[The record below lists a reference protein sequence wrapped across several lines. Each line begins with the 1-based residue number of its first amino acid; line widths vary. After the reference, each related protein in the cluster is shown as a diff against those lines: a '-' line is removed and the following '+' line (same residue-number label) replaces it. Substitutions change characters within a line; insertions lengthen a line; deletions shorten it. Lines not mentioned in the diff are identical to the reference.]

1 METTSRRGIVNPRE
15 GFRHFR
21 LERHAPAAALAPW
34 VERHWVVAWDLR
46 GRAPFTQAVI
56 PHPSVQLVSEPG
68 GTRVH
73 GIGTARFERRLEG
86 RGMAVG
92 TKFRP
97 GAFAP
102 FHGAP
107 AWRLTD
113 AVLPVA
119 DVFGADGAALADT
132 IARGGGT
139 VEAHIGAVEAF
150 LLERRPAPD
159 SNVATLQR
167 MIAALLAE
175 PAGLRAAELAER
187 YGMSQR
193 TLQRL
198 FRRYVG
204 VGPKW
209 VLQRYRVHQAAELLA
224 DGEHDDWAAMAVDL
238 GYFDQAHFVN
248 DFRAV
253 VGTTPAQYVAAC
265 AAAREE
271 LAGAAA

>member
-15 GFRHFR
+15 GFRHFC
-21 LERHAPAAALAPW
+21 LQRHAPHPALEPW
-34 VERHWVVAWDLR
+34 VERHWVVEWDLR
-46 GRAPFTQAVI
+46 GRAPFTQHVI
-56 PHPSVQLVSEPG
+56 PHPSVNLVSEDA
-68 GTRVH
+68 GTFVH
-73 GIGTARFERRLEG
+73 GIGTTRFARRLEG
-86 RGMAVG
+86 RGRAVG

-107 AWRLTD
+107 AWQLTD
-113 AVLPVA
+113 APPLTLA
-119 DVFGADGAALADT
+119 DAFGADGAVLAEV
-132 IARGGGT
+132 IARGGRT
-139 VEAHIGAVEAF
+139 VEAHVGAVETF
-150 LLERRPAPD
+150 LLRRLPEPD
-159 SNVATLQR
+159 SNVATLHR

-175 PAGLRAAELAER
+175 PAGLRAADLAER

-271 LAGAAA
+271 LAAA